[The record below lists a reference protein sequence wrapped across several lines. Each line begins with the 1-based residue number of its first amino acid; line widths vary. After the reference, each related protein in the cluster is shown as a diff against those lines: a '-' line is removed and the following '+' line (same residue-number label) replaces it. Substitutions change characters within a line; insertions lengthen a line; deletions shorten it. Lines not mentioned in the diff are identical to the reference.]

1 MASEGR
7 GTCGVTTAPLL
18 DLQHCV
24 QRRLGR
30 NLMRLQQ
37 YERLL
42 KQLIVV
48 SEISGV
54 PSELQTNL
62 ERRRELF
69 ANKTLGHLVGEL
81 TGELLGT
88 SERNTEAQESRA
100 EREVLA
106 QNQPFFRTTFFMHV
120 AQQDYEQI
128 RQELAQLVGMRN
140 ELVHHF
146 HERFDLRDAGQC
158 VAAETYLD
166 EGLSQVD
173 SHWQRLVAWAESH
186 DAARQMMAAFMQTPE
201 FENLLLYGVS
211 PDGSV
216 DWASAPV
223 IGLLKAAEE
232 KLGRDGWTALD
243 EVIAQLRKTHPE
255 HTPKRYGCKT
265 WRQLIRRSE
274 FFELKRQAELG
285 KTWYRSLPD
294 ATSGKQ
300 TLDPNSGSLDER

>member
-1 MASEGR
+1 MAREGR
-7 GTCGVTTAPLL
+7 GTGGVTTEALL
-18 DLQHCV
+18 DLQHIV
-24 QRRLGR
+24 QRKLGR

-54 PSELQTNL
+54 PDELQANL

-69 ANKTLGHLVGEL
+69 ANKTLGQLVGEL

-88 SERNTEAQESRA
+88 SEPSTETQQSKA
-100 EREVLA
+100 EREALA
-106 QNQPFFRTTFFMHV
+106 QNQPFFRTTFFMPV
-120 AQQDYEQI
+120 VDQDHEQT
-128 RQELAQLVGMRN
+128 RQELAQLVCMRN

-146 HERFDLRDAGQC
+146 LELFDLRDAEQC
-158 VAAETYLD
+158 LAAETYLD
-166 EGLSQVD
+166 EGLSQID

-201 FENLLLYGVS
+201 FENLLLKGVL
-211 PDGSV
+211 PNISV
-216 DWASAPV
+216 DWASSQV
-223 IGLLKAAEE
+223 VNLLREAEE
-232 KLGRDGWTALD
+232 KLGSGGWTALD
-243 EVIAQLRKTHPE
+243 EVIVYLQQTHPE
-255 HTPKRYGCKT
+255 ETPKRYGCKT

-274 FFELKRQAELG
+274 LFELKRQAELG
-285 KTWYRSLPD
+285 KTWYRSLPE